1 MKKLLVLL
9 VILLMAGVNLFAENH
24 QRQIELKYERRAP
37 SGKPQDR
44 SLRLGMEAS
53 LDFPNLVF
61 CSYMVEEQGASV
73 YIINDNGEVVISDTL
88 WFTPFYQTTLC
99 VGDLPC
105 GTYQLVIELEDAVL
119 SGTFLIFN

>member
-73 YIINDNGEVVISDTL
+73 YIINDNEEVVISDTL

-99 VGDLPC
+99 VGDLPS
-105 GTYQLVIELEDAVL
+105 GTYQLVIELEDYVL
-119 SGTFLIFN
+119 YGTFLIL

>member
-99 VGDLPC
+99 VGDLPN

-119 SGTFLIFN
+119 YGTFLIL